1 LPYKYRIQTETYTV
15 YPLQIKENI
24 LVANI
29 WARLVASFS
38 DSLSAEG
45 TRKSAYAHTLH
56 LRRTTAKTETIRFSA
71 LLILLQFL
79 VSVALHALSCFS
91 TSVSLFKLI
100 HNWTVFYNV
109 SPIPKLNQL
118 FFLIRNSPPPK
129 NFELSYKFCQQRD
142 RQTTSS
148 ECLTRYQQ

>member
-1 LPYKYRIQTETYTV
+1 MPYKYRIQTETYTV

-38 DSLSAEG
+38 DSLAAEG

-56 LRRTTAKTETIRFSA
+56 PRRTTAKTETIRFSA

-118 FFLIRNSPPPK
+118 FFSSVIHLLPK
-129 NFELSYKFCQQRD
+129 ILSYPTNSANKETDKQPVVNA
-142 RQTTSS
+142 
-148 ECLTRYQQ
+148 